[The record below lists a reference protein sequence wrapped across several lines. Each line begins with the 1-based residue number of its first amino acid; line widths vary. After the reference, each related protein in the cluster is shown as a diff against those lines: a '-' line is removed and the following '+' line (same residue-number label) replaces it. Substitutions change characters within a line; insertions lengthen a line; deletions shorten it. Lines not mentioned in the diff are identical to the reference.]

1 MAPLP
6 PSEAAP
12 APPQAAAAA
21 PRAFC
26 WRSKAGFIFCL
37 RRGGGYGGEKNQIFA
52 QGGGGERSKK
62 SDACVEKKSG
72 SRACASLCS
81 SPYPLLSLQ
90 QLAHPPPPED
100 ACVKVRALV

>member
-26 WRSKAGFIFCL
+26 WRSNACFFV
-37 RRGGGYGGEKNQIFA
+37 R
-52 QGGGGERSKK
+52 
-62 SDACVEKKSG
+62 ACVSRSGDTAGVGRETEKIG
-72 SRACASLCS
+72 LCKEVRLEKIRRCVKKKERLAS
-81 SPYPLLSLQ
+81 SPCAP
-90 QLAHPPPPED
+90 
-100 ACVKVRALV
+100 

>member
-26 WRSKAGFIFCL
+26 WRSKACFIFCL

-52 QGGGGERSKK
+52 QGGGGRGRKNPTLVWKKKAARER
-62 SDACVEKKSG
+62 A
-72 SRACASLCS
+72 
-81 SPYPLLSLQ
+81 PLS
-90 QLAHPPPPED
+90 AHPHIH
-100 ACVKVRALV
+100 CYLSNSWLTLRHQKTRA